1 MANHDNYEK
10 NLLKA
15 LQDIAKSLRSID
27 STLKTADSGKEK
39 VESDTFH
46 PDTPILPL
54 NTKYKSILK
63 LDRKLTYGKI
73 PHELIRLFDGWQI
86 CYPNAND
93 KIFDVVEHY
102 ESYGHETDQ
111 MEAYGYGIN
120 DVKGYLD
127 VDEAFELFQNVHTER
142 LQKEKIAKASREL
155 DPIVNECPCKKCSDE
170 FRMSC
175 RGCFDYSEWISK
187 LKGE

>member
-1 MANHDNYEK
+1 MANHDLYEK
-10 NLLKA
+10 ILLKA

-27 STLKTADSGKEK
+27 STLKTVDKDKEK
-39 VESDTFH
+39 TKS
-46 PDTPILPL
+46 DTPILPL
-54 NTKYKSILK
+54 NNNYKAILN
-63 LDRKLTYGKI
+63 LDRKLTYKHI

-102 ESYGHETDQ
+102 GSYGHKTDQ
-111 MEAYGYGIN
+111 MEAYGYDID

-127 VDEAFELFQNVHTER
+127 VGAAFELFQNVHTER
-142 LQKEKIAKASREL
+142 LHKEEVAKASREL

>member
-27 STLKTADSGKEK
+27 STLKTVDKDKEK
-39 VESDTFH
+39 PESDTFR

-54 NTKYKSILK
+54 NNSCKAILK
-63 LDRKLTYGKI
+63 LDRKLTYGHI

-102 ESYGHETDQ
+102 GSYGYETDQ
-111 MEAYGYGIN
+111 MEAYGYDID

-127 VDEAFELFQNVHTER
+127 VDAAFELFQNVHNER
-142 LQKEKIAKASREL
+142 LQKGGE
-155 DPIVNECPCKKCSDE
+155 
-170 FRMSC
+170 
-175 RGCFDYSEWISK
+175 SE
-187 LKGE
+187 